1 MLSMGVPFYVF
12 AIAIVFLIVAIVMT
26 WTKKVVVE
34 KILEAEGGKE
44 EDDKIEPEVKVGCA
58 ENFRNTMMWNFF
70 IMFFYEASLE
80 VTMSLVVGYKYLKKY
95 DNSPESAEFNTN
107 NSRNSSTREI
117 HRITFELKIMA

>member
-1 MLSMGVPFYVF
+1 MGVPFYVF

-26 WTKKVVVE
+26 CFVTKKVVVE
-34 KILEAEGGKE
+34 KILEAEGGQE
-44 EDDKIEPEVKVGCA
+44 EDDKIEPEIKIGCV

-80 VTMSLVVGYKYLKKY
+80 VTMSLVVGYNYLKKY
-95 DNSPESAEFNTN
+95 DKSPESAEFNTN

-117 HRITFELKIMA
+117 HRICFFSFVAM

>member
-80 VTMSLVVGYKYLKKY
+80 VSMSLIVGYKYIQEY
-95 DNSPESAEFNTN
+95 DSDPES
-107 NSRNSSTREI
+107 
-117 HRITFELKIMA
+117 